1 MRIFVAVMA
10 LVLVASLAAFVLSFQ
25 ACGDKVSDDIIQVDD
40 GDVLEL
46 QDDTQSPATDVE
58 ESDVEE
64 SDVEENG
71 VEEDT
76 TETANLHDKVQYII
90 FDTDGTVR
98 YNQIVY
104 RI

>member
-64 SDVEENG
+64 NG